1 LPFIILLDDSTD
13 FAAEK
18 FVYAI
23 EAAGHG
29 GINAEML
36 KTEMLK

>member
-1 LPFIILLDDSTD
+1 LDYGTD

-29 GINAEML
+29 WEML
-36 KTEMLK
+36 RG